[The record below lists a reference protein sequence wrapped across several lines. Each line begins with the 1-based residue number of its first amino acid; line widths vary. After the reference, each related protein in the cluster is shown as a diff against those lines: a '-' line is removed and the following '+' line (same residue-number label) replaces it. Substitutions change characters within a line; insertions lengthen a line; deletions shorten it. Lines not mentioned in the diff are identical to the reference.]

1 MYVTSSCGGCF
12 EQTWFGNVLGKS
24 VENSPM
30 HSQTPNTPN
39 IQSQA
44 LVPSISGMNLNMNGA
59 PVPNGPSHGG
69 PQGDGDHSARS
80 PVKKQ
85 AVNLTSAVD
94 ADSAGY
100 QLSEKEQRD
109 CKIIEK
115 LIKSYFFIVR
125 KSIQDTVPKAIM
137 HFLVNYVQDN
147 LQSELVRDAPDIR
160 IKPTTMKLGKGLY

>member
-1 MYVTSSCGGCF
+1 
-12 EQTWFGNVLGKS
+12 
-24 VENSPM
+24 M
-30 HSQTPNTPN
+30 HSQTPNTP

-44 LVPSISGMNLNMNGA
+44 LTPAMAGMNMNN
-59 PVPNGPSHGG
+59 VVTNGPRPHDGS
-69 PQGDGDHSARS
+69 GDPSKS
-80 PVKKQ
+80 PKKQ
-85 AVNLTSAVD
+85 VVNLTSAVD

-147 LQSELVRDAPDIR
+147 LQSELVS
-160 IKPTTMKLGKGLY
+160 